1 MRLSLLLEREPFGD
15 ILEDTMGDYWGHRLN
30 SPVKITWKGDED
42 DGTLWRGN
50 VYMNFF
56 CVKDVDPACFEIIK
70 REFSHSRSVWRTGLQ
85 AAYVKA
91 AIQPPFRNWLSQVQ
105 FSVSEDIPH
114 ANEQLLV
121 GGNRRIR
128 IIHPSAG
135 KSMVIHKKGFSKTG
149 FEREIAARSGPAA
162 CVAPRFLGLEANGTA
177 FAEEYFIG
185 TPANRFSTGR
195 EEIVR
200 SEARVRLISEVH
212 RPTLRSTSL
221 SDYLDKLNKEI
232 SAVSEGMEESTRRI
246 TDWII
251 ETAGD
256 CEIGLV
262 FSHGDFQD
270 ANILVEGDINSIED
284 LTLNKLHY
292 LSQASIHLH
301 SFLKFS

>member
-1 MRLSLLLEREPFGD
+1 
-15 ILEDTMGDYWGHRLN
+15 
-30 SPVKITWKGDED
+30 
-42 DGTLWRGN
+42 
-50 VYMNFF
+50 
-56 CVKDVDPACFEIIK
+56 
-70 REFSHSRSVWRTGLQ
+70 
-85 AAYVKA
+85 
-91 AIQPPFRNWLSQVQ
+91 
-105 FSVSEDIPH
+105 
-114 ANEQLLV
+114 
-121 GGNRRIR
+121 
-128 IIHPSAG
+128 
-135 KSMVIHKKGFSKTG
+135 MVIHKKGFSKTG

-270 ANILVEGDINSIED
+270 ANILVEGDALRIIDWENATERTQLYDLVTMKSRIRMASDSFSAWQKEVGEWDASPRQFPKLEVPASNRHERLSHAVLWWLEEILFLLEEERASPFTDISPTVDRLANNTNSVLE
-284 LTLNKLHY
+284 
-292 LSQASIHLH
+292 
-301 SFLKFS
+301 FLKSLR